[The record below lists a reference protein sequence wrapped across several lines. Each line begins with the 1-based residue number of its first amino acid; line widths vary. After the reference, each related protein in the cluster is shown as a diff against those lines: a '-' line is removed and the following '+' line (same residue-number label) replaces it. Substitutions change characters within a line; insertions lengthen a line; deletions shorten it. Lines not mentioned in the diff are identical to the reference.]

1 MGISTTLDS
10 AMRAL
15 LAQQYATDTTSHN
28 IANATT
34 PGYSRQRV
42 RLAAVP
48 GANAGTSG
56 SQPGGGV
63 QFLGIERIRDTFVD
77 FQIRGAMQSAGQ
89 SGARARSLQGAE
101 LTFQEP
107 SDAGLHAVMDQF
119 FNAWRD
125 LATNPESSAART
137 NVVQTGATFA
147 TTAQRLEGGLQN
159 LRTEADQ
166 RIQQGVNDVNALAT
180 SIAKLNGQIQ
190 MLRATGDPAA
200 DLTDQ
205 RDQALDSLS
214 KIVDITYREQPS
226 GSVDVQ
232 LGGHSL
238 VAAGQAFS
246 IYTTPNVA
254 NNNYVDIHYT
264 DGNALVPIANGEL
277 KGLLTQRDVDLT
289 KRITDVNT
297 LVGQVITSVNNA
309 HSTGFGLDGLSNRA
323 FFTGVDASNIA
334 VDPAVSSNPNAVA
347 ASATAAGI
355 PGDGSNASVMSDLQY
370 QHLMGG
376 GTATF
381 DEYYAGLVAD
391 VGAASRDAASL
402 DQAQQQVQTGMQ
414 QLRDSAAGVNLD
426 EEMIQLTTHQRAY
439 QAAARVITIADD
451 MLNTLINRMAS

>member
-1 MGISTTLDS
+1 MGLSTSLDS

-15 LAQQYATDTTSHN
+15 LAQQYAVDTTSHN

-42 RLAAVP
+42 KLAAVP
-48 GANAGTSG
+48 GTSSPTSR

-63 QFLGIERIRDTFVD
+63 DFLGIERVRDTFVD

-89 SGARARSLQGAE
+89 SGARARSLQAAE

-107 SDAGLHAVMDQF
+107 SDSGLHAVMDQF

-137 NVVQTGATFA
+137 NVVQTGQTFA
-147 TTAQRLEGGLQN
+147 TTAQRLENGLQN

-166 RIQQGVNDVNALAT
+166 RIQQNVNDINSLAT
-180 SIAKLNGQIQ
+180 RIATLNGQIQ
-190 MLRATGDPAA
+190 MLRATGDSAA

-214 KIVDITYREQPS
+214 KIVDINYREQAS

-238 VAAGQAFS
+238 VAAGQSFS
-246 IYTTPNVA
+246 IYATPVVA
-254 NNNYVDIHYT
+254 NNNYVEIRYT
-264 DGNALVPIANGEL
+264 DGNALVPVGNGEL
-277 KGLLTQRDVDLT
+277 KGLLDQRDVDLT
-289 KRITDVNT
+289 KRIADVNT
-297 LVGQVITSVNNA
+297 LVGQVIANVNTA
-309 HSTGFGLDGLSNRA
+309 HTAGYGLDGVTGRA
-323 FFTGVDASNIA
+323 FFTGTDASDIGIDPTIA
-334 VDPAVSSNPNAVA
+334 ANGNTVA
-347 ASATAAGI
+347 ASATAGGI
-355 PGDGSNASVMSDLQY
+355 PGDGSNASAVSDLQY
-370 QHLMGG
+370 QRLMNG

-402 DQAQQQVQTGMQ
+402 DQARQQVQTGMTN
-414 QLRDSAAGVNLD
+414 LRDSAAGVNMD
-426 EEMIQLTTHQRAY
+426 EELIQLTAHQRAY
-439 QAAARVITIADD
+439 QAAARVITVSNE
-451 MLNTLINRMAS
+451 MLDTLINRMT